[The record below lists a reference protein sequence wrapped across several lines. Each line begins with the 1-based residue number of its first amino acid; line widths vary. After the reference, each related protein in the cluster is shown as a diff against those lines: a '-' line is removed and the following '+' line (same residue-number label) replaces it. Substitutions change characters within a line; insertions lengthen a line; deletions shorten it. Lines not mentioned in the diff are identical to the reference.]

1 MSFNGSGTFLI
12 NSAGQP
18 VVTNT
23 TITSTAFNLLTADL
37 ATGLST
43 CLTKDGQTTPTANIP
58 MGTFKITGLGN
69 GTVATDAAAFGQ
81 ITAFG
86 VPGYT
91 TTATAAGSTTLTVAS
106 TYNQYFTG
114 VTTQTVV
121 LPVTSTLVLGFQF
134 RIVNM
139 STGVVTVNPSGG
151 QAVVAMVP
159 LSEVTVTCILTSGTT
174 AASWDIQ
181 YSGKTAVTG
190 TGALALAVSPSF
202 TTPALGVAS
211 ATSLATS
218 AASPLLLTN
227 GQLVSVALTAQTTGA
242 TTLTIP
248 DFASVV
254 DEFVFKTKAVTL
266 ANKTL
271 TSPAINGTVTT
282 SGLTMPAFT
291 LGGTVSGGGNQ
302 INNVIIGTSTPLA
315 GAFTT
320 LSSTGQYTNTVAD
333 GTTPMVVTSTTTVAN
348 LKAAAAASIPQN
360 SKSAAY
366 TTVLADAG
374 KHILHPTAD
383 NNARTFTIDSNANVA
398 YPIGTTITFVNQINT
413 VTISITSDTLTLC
426 PAGTTGS
433 RTLAANGVA
442 TAMKVSTTGWVITG
456 VGLT

>member
-1 MSFNGSGTFLI
+1 MSFNGSGLFQI
-12 NSAGQP
+12 NTAGQP

-23 TITSTAFNLLTADL
+23 TITSTAFNLFTADIG
-37 ATGLST
+37 TGLST

-69 GTVATDAAAFGQ
+69 GTASTDAAAFGQ
-81 ITAFG
+81 LTAFG

-134 RIVNM
+134 DITNM
-139 STGVVTVNPSGG
+139 STGVVTVNSSGG
-151 QAVVAMVP
+151 NAVVAMVP
-159 LSEVTVTCILTSGTT
+159 LSRVTVTCILTSGTS

-181 YSGKTAVTG
+181 YTGKTAVSG
-190 TGALALAVSPSF
+190 TGSFALTTSPSF
-202 TTPALGVAS
+202 TTPTLGVAS

-271 TSPAINGTVTT
+271 TSPAIDGTVTT

-320 LSSTGQYTNTVAD
+320 IALGGAFSGADNTVGRVNLLD
-333 GTTPMVVTSTTTVAN
+333 YGEVTNALGSAGGARTIDLTLGNSVTATVSASTVTWTFSN
-348 LKAAAAASIPQN
+348 
-360 SKSAAY
+360 
-366 TTVLADAG
+366 
-374 KHILHPTAD
+374 PTA
-383 NNARTFTIDSNANVA
+383 
-398 YPIGTTITFVNQINT
+398 
-413 VTISITSDTLTLC
+413 SDELCGFTLTLTNGGSQTVNW
-426 PAGTTGS
+426 PASVDWASATAPTLTTAGVDILTFFTVDGGTTWYGFM
-433 RTLAANGVA
+433 AGKGMA
-442 TAMKVSTTGWVITG
+442 
-456 VGLT
+456 